1 MVLQEREQKLK
12 LKFQLIRKKMSND
25 KIKIIIADD
34 HAIVREGLKQIVA
47 EEKDMLVCGEA
58 EDAATL
64 MELLKKEKWSIVILD
79 INMPGKSGLEAL
91 KDIKQFYPELP
102 VLILSMFSEDQ
113 YGLRAIKAGASGY
126 LKKVSAPT
134 ELVVAIRKIVS
145 GRKYIN
151 SSLAEKLAESL
162 GTEKNNFLHDKLSD
176 REYQIMCNIALGKSA
191 EEIAVELSLSI
202 NTIYTYRNRILEKM
216 SMKSNV
222 ELTQYAIQNKLIE
235 I

>member
-1 MVLQEREQKLK
+1 
-12 LKFQLIRKKMSND
+12 MSND

>member
-1 MVLQEREQKLK
+1 MKE
-12 LKFQLIRKKMSND
+12 KMTTD
-25 KIKIIIADD
+25 KIKILIADD

-47 EEKDMLVCGEA
+47 EEKDIIVAGEA
-58 EDAATL
+58 EDTGKM
-64 MELLKKEKWSIVILD
+64 MELLEKENWNLVVLD

-91 KDIKQFYPELP
+91 KDIKQLYPDLP

-134 ELVVAIRKIVS
+134 ELVSAIRKIVS
-145 GRKYIN
+145 GGKYIN
-151 SSLAEKLAESL
+151 PALAEKLADRFGPNDKDL
-162 GTEKNNFLHDKLSD
+162 LHDKLSD

-191 EEIAVELSLSI
+191 EAIAQELSISI
-202 NTIYTYRNRILEKM
+202 NTVYTYRNRILEKM

-222 ELTQYAIQNKLIE
+222 ELTQYVLQNKLVE
-235 I
+235 L

>member
-1 MVLQEREQKLK
+1 M
-12 LKFQLIRKKMSND
+12 NN
-25 KIKIIIADD
+25 KIKILIADD

-47 EEKDMLVCGEA
+47 EEKDMIVSGEA
-58 EDAATL
+58 ENASSL
-64 MELLKKEKWSIVILD
+64 MNLLEKDSWSIVVLD

-91 KDIKQFYPELP
+91 KDIKHLYPNLP

-151 SSLAEKLAESL
+151 PDLAEKLAENL
-162 GTEKNNFLHDKLSD
+162 GGDKQNILHEKLSD
-176 REYQIMCNIALGKSA
+176 REYQIMCSIALGKTA
-191 EEIAVELSLSI
+191 EEIAEELSLSI

-222 ELTQYAIQNKLIE
+222 ELTQYAIQYKLID

>member
-1 MVLQEREQKLK
+1 M
-12 LKFQLIRKKMSND
+12 
-25 KIKIIIADD
+25 IKILIADD

-47 EEKDMLVCGEA
+47 EESDMKVTGEA
-58 EDAATL
+58 ANASEL
-64 MELLKKEKWSIVILD
+64 FELLDNGRWEIVVLD

-91 KDIKQFYPELP
+91 KEMKVSYPETP

-134 ELVVAIRKIVS
+134 ELVLAIRKIVS
-145 GRKYIN
+145 GGKYIN
-151 SSLAEKLAESL
+151 QSLAEKLADNVYV
-162 GTEKNNFLHDKLSD
+162 NNNKVLHQNLSD
-176 REYQIMCNIALGKSA
+176 REYQIMCFISSGKSA
-191 EEIAVELSLSI
+191 EKIAEELTISI
-202 NTIYTYRNRILEKM
+202 HTVYSYRNRILDKM
-216 SMKSNV
+216 NLKSNV

>member
-1 MVLQEREQKLK
+1 MPVE
-12 LKFQLIRKKMSND
+12 
-25 KIKIIIADD
+25 KIKILIADD

-47 EEKDMLVCGEA
+47 EEKDILVAGEA
-58 EDAATL
+58 ENSEQM
-64 MELLKKEKWSIVILD
+64 MELLEKAKWSLVVLD

-91 KDIKQFYPELP
+91 KDVKLLYPELP

-113 YGLRAIKAGASGY
+113 YGIRAIKAGASGY

-134 ELVVAIRKIVS
+134 ELVNAIRKIVS
-145 GRKYIN
+145 GGKYIN
-151 SSLAEKLAESL
+151 SSLAEKLAEKFGESERSSL
-162 GTEKNNFLHDKLSD
+162 HEKLSD

-191 EEIAVELSLSI
+191 EEISRELSISI
-202 NTIYTYRNRILEKM
+202 NTVYTYRNRILEKM

-222 ELTQYAIQNKLIE
+222 ELTQYVLSNKLVE

>member
-1 MVLQEREQKLK
+1 MTD
-12 LKFQLIRKKMSND
+12 N

-47 EEKDMLVCGEA
+47 EEKDMLVFGEA
-58 EDAATL
+58 KNASDL
-64 MELLKKEKWSIVILD
+64 MELLNKEQWSIVVLD

-91 KDIKQFYPELP
+91 KDIKQIYPNLP

-151 SSLAEKLAESL
+151 PSLAEKLAENL
-162 GTEKNNFLHDKLSD
+162 GNDKNNYLHEKLSD

-191 EEIAVELSLSI
+191 EEIAVELALSI
-202 NTIYTYRNRILEKM
+202 NTVYTYRNRILEKM

-222 ELTQYAIQNKLIE
+222 ELTQYAVQNKLIE

>member
-1 MVLQEREQKLK
+1 MPLE
-12 LKFQLIRKKMSND
+12 
-25 KIKIIIADD
+25 KIKILIADD

-47 EEKDMLVCGEA
+47 EEKDILVAGEA
-58 EDAATL
+58 ENSEQL
-64 MELLKKEKWSIVILD
+64 MELLNKEKWNLVVLD

-91 KDIKQFYPELP
+91 KDIKLQYPELP

-113 YGLRAIKAGASGY
+113 YGIRAIKAGASGY

-134 ELVVAIRKIVS
+134 ELVTAIRKIVA
-145 GRKYIN
+145 GGKYIN
-151 SSLAEKLAESL
+151 SSLAEKLAEKL
-162 GTEKNNFLHDKLSD
+162 GESGKTFLHEKLSD

-191 EEIAVELSLSI
+191 EEIAQELSLSI
-202 NTIYTYRNRILEKM
+202 NTVYTYRNRILEKM

-222 ELTQYAIQNKLIE
+222 ELTQYALSNKLVE

>member
-1 MVLQEREQKLK
+1 M
-12 LKFQLIRKKMSND
+12 NDD

-47 EEKDMLVCGEA
+47 EEKDMQVCGEA
-58 EDAATL
+58 EDAFKL
-64 MELLKKEKWSIVILD
+64 MDLLKDEKWSIVVLD
-79 INMPGKSGLEAL
+79 INMPSKSGLEVL
-91 KDIKQFYPELP
+91 KDIKQLYPELP

-151 SSLAEKLAESL
+151 PSLAEKLAENFGSV
-162 GTEKNNFLHDKLSD
+162 KNDFLHEKLSD

-191 EEIAVELSLSI
+191 EEIAEELALSI

-222 ELTQYAIQNKLIE
+222 ELTQYVIQNKLVE

>member
-1 MVLQEREQKLK
+1 MTD
-12 LKFQLIRKKMSND
+12 N

-58 EDAATL
+58 ENASGL
-64 MELLKKEKWSIVILD
+64 MELLNKEQWSIVVLD

-91 KDIKQFYPELP
+91 KDIKQIYPNLP

-151 SSLAEKLAESL
+151 SSLAEKLAENL
-162 GTEKNNFLHDKLSD
+162 GSGYNIFLHDKLSD
-176 REYQIMCNIALGKSA
+176 REFQIMCNIALGKSA
-191 EEIAVELSLSI
+191 EEIAEELSLSI
-202 NTIYTYRNRILEKM
+202 NTIYTYRNRIFEKM

-222 ELTQYAIQNKLIE
+222 ELTQYAVQNKLIE
-235 I
+235 V

>member
-1 MVLQEREQKLK
+1 M
-12 LKFQLIRKKMSND
+12 ND
-25 KIKIIIADD
+25 QKIKILIADD

-47 EEKDMLVCGEA
+47 EEKDMQVTGEA
-58 EDAATL
+58 ANAFEL
-64 MELLKKEKWSIVILD
+64 MELLKSKEWSIVILD

-91 KDIKQFYPELP
+91 KDIKQIYPHLP

-134 ELVVAIRKIVS
+134 ELVTAIKKIVS

-151 SSLAEKLAESL
+151 QQLAEKLADSLDATEKESL
-162 GTEKNNFLHDKLSD
+162 HEKLSD

-191 EEIAVELSLSI
+191 EEIAEELSISI
-202 NTIYTYRNRILEKM
+202 NTVYSYRNRILEKM

-222 ELTQYAIQNKLIE
+222 ELTQYAVQYKLID

>member
-1 MVLQEREQKLK
+1 
-12 LKFQLIRKKMSND
+12 MSLE
-25 KIKIIIADD
+25 KIKILIADD

-47 EEKDMLVCGEA
+47 EEKDILVEGEA
-58 EDAATL
+58 ENSEQL
-64 MELLKKEKWSIVILD
+64 MELLEKGKWSLVVLD

-91 KDIKQFYPELP
+91 KDIKLRYSELP

-113 YGLRAIKAGASGY
+113 YGIRAIKAGASGY

-134 ELVVAIRKIVS
+134 ELVTAIRKIVS
-145 GRKYIN
+145 GGKYIN
-151 SSLAEKLAESL
+151 PSLAEKLADKFGDTGKASL
-162 GTEKNNFLHDKLSD
+162 HENLSD

-191 EEIAVELSLSI
+191 EEIAQDLTISI
-202 NTIYTYRNRILEKM
+202 NTVYTYRNRILDKM

-222 ELTQYAIQNKLIE
+222 ELTQYVLSNKLIE

>member
-1 MVLQEREQKLK
+1 
-12 LKFQLIRKKMSND
+12 MSLE
-25 KIKIIIADD
+25 KIKILIADD

-47 EEKDMLVCGEA
+47 EEKDILVEGEA
-58 EDAATL
+58 ENSEQL
-64 MELLKKEKWSIVILD
+64 MELLEKGKWSLVVLD

-91 KDIKQFYPELP
+91 KDIKLRYPELP

-113 YGLRAIKAGASGY
+113 YGIRAIKAGASGY

-134 ELVVAIRKIVS
+134 ELVTAIRKIVS
-145 GRKYIN
+145 GGKYIN
-151 SSLAEKLAESL
+151 PSLAEKLADKFGVTSKASL
-162 GTEKNNFLHDKLSD
+162 HENLSD

-191 EEIAVELSLSI
+191 EEIAQDLSISI
-202 NTIYTYRNRILEKM
+202 NTVYTYRNRILDKM

-222 ELTQYAIQNKLIE
+222 ELTQYVLSNKLIE